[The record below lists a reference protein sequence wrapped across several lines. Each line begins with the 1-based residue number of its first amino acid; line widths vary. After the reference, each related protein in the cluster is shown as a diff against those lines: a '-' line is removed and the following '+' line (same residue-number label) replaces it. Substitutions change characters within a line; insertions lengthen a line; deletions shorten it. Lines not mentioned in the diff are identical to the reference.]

1 MVEDPQFYEDRLR
14 CGRSEEFICLLETVN
29 HQFKSLPLVTIYDPI
44 NKLWE
49 KLPTIPA
56 EFEFCSS
63 SKLICVKHKLVLL
76 GLSQRNRAGSKRKR
90 TETTKAILI
99 FDFLSCKWRKGADMP
114 TRECPA
120 NFGCCASPE
129 GLIYLAGGRQNGE
142 ITGKATSQ
150 AAVYNV
156 ETNEWKLLPN
166 MLQNQWLCDCVFIEG
181 MMYVVCLYDEE
192 VQQFEPETE
201 VWSVLP
207 NMWFIEDCMYPM
219 VAAFGRLY
227 CFQWDVVTEYDSRE
241 NLWRIVDGL
250 PQPLDSVDAA
260 VLGDRIFLSGVES
273 GSKNHTFFYIYQ
285 LPLKT
290 GVNRERWICV
300 ERPQYFSQSCIQSV
314 ATLVI

>member
-14 CGRSEEFICLLETVN
+14 SGRSEEFICLLETVN
-29 HQFKSLPLVTIYDPI
+29 RQFKSLPLVTIYDPI

-49 KLPTIPA
+49 KLPPIPA

-63 SKLICVKHKLVLL
+63 SKLICVKHKL
-76 GLSQRNRAGSKRKR
+76 
-90 TETTKAILI
+90 
-99 FDFLSCKWRKGADMP
+99 RKGADMP

-166 MLQNQWLCDCVFIEG
+166 MLQKQWLCECVFIEG
-181 MMYVVCLYDEE
+181 IKYVVCLYDEE

-201 VWSVLP
+201 VWSILP
-207 NMWFIEDCMYPM
+207 NMWFIEDCLYPM

-227 CFQWDVVTEYDSRE
+227 CFQWDVVTE
-241 NLWRIVDGL
+241 
-250 PQPLDSVDAA
+250 
-260 VLGDRIFLSGVES
+260 
-273 GSKNHTFFYIYQ
+273 
-285 LPLKT
+285 
-290 GVNRERWICV
+290 
-300 ERPQYFSQSCIQSV
+300 
-314 ATLVI
+314 

>member
-1 MVEDPQFYEDRLR
+1 MVEDPQFYDYRLR

-29 HQFKSLPLVTIYDPI
+29 RQFKSLPLVTIYDPI

-49 KLPTIPA
+49 KLPPIPA

-90 TETTKAILI
+90 TETTNAILV

-114 TRECPA
+114 TPECPA

-150 AAVYNV
+150 AAA
-156 ETNEWKLLPN
+156 LS
-166 MLQNQWLCDCVFIEG
+166 M
-181 MMYVVCLYDEE
+181 YDEE

-201 VWSVLP
+201 VWSILP
-207 NMWFIEDCMYPM
+207 NMWFIEDCLYPM

-227 CFQWDVVTEYDSRE
+227 CFQWHVVTEYDCKE
-241 NLWRIVDGL
+241 NLWRIVDGI
-250 PQPLDSVDAA
+250 PEPLDSVDAA

-285 LPLKT
+285 PPLKT
-290 GVNRERWICV
+290 GVNREMDLC
-300 ERPQYFSQSCIQSV
+300 
-314 ATLVI
+314 